1 MFIFYIFYWF
11 LFIFLAI
18 SGYKSTLATRWFTH
32 VTRDLHIGHATYS
45 PKRSL
50 RIFDLRCAFQQ
61 EPQKRCLHLVTISKS
76 SSFVRQYSISHF
88 ECSMSHLGIVNGV
101 SMQIGHE
108 SPSGTDERRS
118 RTVLNPFHRST
129 NAWTVRDLESV
140 SEIGLSKYLRL
151 YLFPMLPRFRGIAF
165 SYFAKW

>member
-18 SGYKSTLATRWFTH
+18 SGYKSTLAARWFTH

-45 PKRSL
+45 PKLSR
-50 RIFDLRCAFQQ
+50 RIFVPRCAFQHD
-61 EPQKRCLHLVTISKS
+61 PQNRCLHLVTISKS
-76 SSFVRQYSISHF
+76 SSWVIQYSMSHF

-101 SMQIGHE
+101 SIQIGHE
-108 SPSGTDERRS
+108 SPSGIEERTS
-118 RTVLNPFHRST
+118 RTDLNPFHRST
-129 NAWTVRDLESV
+129 SALTMRGLESV

-151 YLFPMLPRFRGIAF
+151 YLCPILPRVRGIAF
-165 SYFAKW
+165 SYLAKW